1 MVFLT
6 MSFASALTTTN
17 LTLVSPASSS
27 SIGGTDVVLNL
38 SVDSVIPIEN
48 FNLVT
53 FYAKSAS
60 TANSSWVTL
69 ASVANTSDTMFNTTF
84 NTLILEDAIDYIFNA
99 TISNSSN
106 NVSITNTAI
115 KVDNTAPATP
125 TGIISGE
132 QNTLTPS
139 FTATIIGAN
148 VTGCSINFTGRNPG
162 SLGYSMTHSGDLCTI
177 SSINMPEQTY
187 LYTITAHDGTNSST
201 TAETT
206 IQISTAPSS
215 GGSKGT
221 GTTTTTQSSSPF
233 GTDSNLTTIIVILAI
248 IGLGFVLIKRINK

>member
-1 MVFLT
+1 MIFGLLVMVFLT

-84 NTLILEDAIDYIFNA
+84 NTLIL
-99 TISNSSN
+99 
-106 NVSITNTAI
+106 
-115 KVDNTAPATP
+115 
-125 TGIISGE
+125 
-132 QNTLTPS
+132 
-139 FTATIIGAN
+139 
-148 VTGCSINFTGRNPG
+148 
-162 SLGYSMTHSGDLCTI
+162 
-177 SSINMPEQTY
+177 
-187 LYTITAHDGTNSST
+187 
-201 TAETT
+201 
-206 IQISTAPSS
+206 
-215 GGSKGT
+215 
-221 GTTTTTQSSSPF
+221 
-233 GTDSNLTTIIVILAI
+233 
-248 IGLGFVLIKRINK
+248 